1 MVNLNLRMKQIANW
15 ALNVA
20 TMRGASYAD
29 ARIVSQRS
37 RALTTKNGKVGSA
50 SDAESVGMSVRVI
63 ADGAWGFAASE
74 ELDRCGVE
82 ATAARAVE
90 IARASAQVKQE
101 DVRLAAEKPVAAEW
115 TTPHT
120 IDPFSISVEQ
130 NIALLLKID
139 SELRAVAGITL
150 AETNLNFNREEQWFR
165 FVGGKRHSSDEVF
178 GRRGLHGVCVCRQRD
193 SEALLSK
200 FLWGTVAEQRI
211 RTH

>member
-1 MVNLNLRMKQIANW
+1 MKQIANW

-50 SDAESVGMSVRVI
+50 SDAESIGMSVRVL

-74 ELDRCGVE
+74 DLSRSGVE

-90 IARASAQVKQE
+90 IARASAQVKQQ
-101 DVRLAAEKPVAAEW
+101 DVRLAPEKPVTAEW

-120 IDPFSISVEQ
+120 IDPFLDFGRTEHRAAAEYRLRT
-130 NIALLLKID
+130 ALCCRHHPGRKQPQLQSRGAMVCI
-139 SELRAVAGITL
+139 
-150 AETNLNFNREEQWFR
+150 
-165 FVGGKRHSSDEVF
+165 VGGKRHPSDEVF
-178 GRRGLHGVCVCRQRD
+178 RGRGLHRVCICGQRD
-193 SEALLSK
+193 SETVVSQ
-200 FLWGTVAEQRI
+200 FLWRTVAEQRL
-211 RTH
+211 